1 VNLLCP
7 VLDRLGG
14 AGKTRIDLRPF
25 EEDIAKAVSGIAY
38 KMPTFHGQIDYID
51 YDISEP
57 VKTATDYL
65 DEFLIQ
71 RRKDIEADPSLKIT
85 DRLTQASVFYRV
97 RPAMI
102 EDGFKPRK
110 TWSIT
115 RETIQGDIN
124 NRCQALWPDEHIV
137 REDLGIIAKP
147 RAIMYYKGVSYPVSV
162 DNAKSLAENGVIV
175 IVIEKQGI
183 ADVLNTFAD
192 KYGVALVHTG
202 GHFVEYC
209 KDLIDAVD
217 DSGGKIAT
225 LTDFDAAGII
235 IAEGARIEIPRI
247 GIDRN
252 TVVYFQ
258 QHGFPNLTEA
268 DVEET
273 YRPNVS
279 TDIEYLQTKR
289 IELDSILAKVRA
301 KALWE
306 YIEHQ
311 LLEAF
316 PEGIDYNRVISS
328 TPELS
333 DPDPISEIT
342 DYFTHIQ
349 NKATTDKSEEIEQ
362 ELSNVKGLPEV
373 DQKQDEIKE
382 ELQDVVNNEPSVK
395 LLISLFKELKAKL
408 IQKDQDAAHYWKSKK
423 DRIVEGREDKEGS
436 KKK

>member
-1 VNLLCP
+1 
-7 VLDRLGG
+7 
-14 AGKTRIDLRPF
+14 
-25 EEDIAKAVSGIAY
+25 
-38 KMPTFHGQIDYID
+38 M
-51 YDISEP
+51 
-57 VKTATDYL
+57 
-65 DEFLIQ
+65 
-71 RRKDIEADPSLKIT
+71 
-85 DRLTQASVFYRV
+85 
-97 RPAMI
+97 
-102 EDGFKPRK
+102 
-110 TWSIT
+110 
-115 RETIQGDIN
+115 
-124 NRCQALWPDEHIV
+124 
-137 REDLGIIAKP
+137 
-147 RAIMYYKGVSYPVSV
+147 SYPVSV

-258 QHGFPNLTEA
+258 QHGFPNLTEV

-342 DYFTHIQ
+342 DYFKHIQ

-362 ELSNVKGLPEV
+362 ELSNVKGLLEV
-373 DQKQDEIKE
+373 DQKQDEINE
-382 ELQDVVNNEPSVK
+382 ELDDLVNNDSSVK
-395 LLISLFKELKAKL
+395 LLISLFEDLKAKL
-408 IQKDQDAAHYWKSKK
+408 IQNDHDAADYWEKRTGDGNTGVS
-423 DRIVEGREDKEGS
+423 
-436 KKK
+436 